1 MTSPELGW
9 SPTSPLYCVFKNAT
23 FYVYGEKW
31 GRLKSTPVFLPNE
44 TFKNSNSVYTVQYR
58 VKWFLRE
65 KNLPLSKLCQ
75 IVSWPQIQTR
85 PQTVPLK
92 WATTKHLLYNLK
104 GCAWNKMFSL
114 LCLKA
119 KLEEK
124 LPKIGLI
131 GQKQICPFWGQTTF
145 EFYFWW
151 LVFGLK
157 EGIWKL
163 KKIYMFKVPVIFWKW
178 KICCACAVQCAL
190 CMRCLLV
197 AKFVPFLELDSN
209 KYTW

>member
-1 MTSPELGW
+1 M
-9 SPTSPLYCVFKNAT
+9 
-23 FYVYGEKW
+23 
-31 GRLKSTPVFLPNE
+31 
-44 TFKNSNSVYTVQYR
+44 
-58 VKWFLRE
+58 RE

-75 IVSWPQIQTR
+75 IVSGPQIQTR

-119 KLEEK
+119 KIEEN
-124 LPKIGLI
+124 LTKIGQI
-131 GQKQICPFWGQTTF
+131 GQKQICPFWGQTNF

-157 EGIWKL
+157 EGIWKF
-163 KKIYMFKVPVIFWKW
+163 KKIYMFKVPVIFLKW
-178 KICCACAVQCAL
+178 KICCACAVQCACAAYL
-190 CMRCLLV
+190 WPNTSLFWNWTQTNIPDRGRLVGRGSSYSLL
-197 AKFVPFLELDSN
+197 AN
-209 KYTW
+209 II